1 MNHITLLGSEAVER
15 AGSAMR
21 QSADEMQRA
30 ASTFE
35 AAAERLTRAME
46 DHACRIEEAMKEKS

>member
-1 MNHITLLGSEAVER
+1 MNHITLLGYEQVER

-21 QSADEMQRA
+21 QAADEMQRA

-35 AAAERLTRAME
+35 AAAE
-46 DHACRIEEAMKEKS
+46 

>member
-1 MNHITLLGSEAVER
+1 MNHITLLGYEQVER

-21 QSADEMQRA
+21 QAADEMQRA